1 MAWQSC
7 AHVTST
13 TDDTWMQGLWAEM
26 LFSMRCL
33 QRDLFRPRCTSLHFA
48 STEQPLWMLE
58 QGWDPELAQPGIRDG
73 LSVPQMCMCS
83 GAQRGGLYIQGLVTR
98 GRDARMHWWIF
109 R

>member
-1 MAWQSC
+1 MPGLAELC
-7 AHVTST
+7 PCHHT

-33 QRDLFRPRCTSLHFA
+33 QRDVFRPCCTSLHFA

-83 GAQRGGLYIQGLVTR
+83 GAHGDPKQSSNPK
-98 GRDARMHWWIF
+98 GRIVHPGF
-109 R
+109 SH